1 MKVINKSETKD
12 EKWCVGDVIAFKA
25 NKESMAIYAMI
36 IEETSYDNRP
46 LGLPPLVATAVL
58 NGHRTGDWGYMK
70 EIAWQD
76 NVWCSDLDKLRKCFE
91 DSCYQVKRVPFYG
104 VVGKPEEN

>member
-70 EIAWQD
+70 EKAR
-76 NVWCSDLDKLRKCFE
+76 C
-91 DSCYQVKRVPFYG
+91 
-104 VVGKPEEN
+104 